1 MMTLLNRSVILPALI
16 ACLALAASA
25 CGEDSVQE
33 AATAKLSISP
43 ERLLFEG
50 VAIGNTDL
58 QSFTVRNS
66 GEAALFILDAQVN
79 GPNGV
84 FVIEDGYTPE
94 MEIPSQGSAEFFVSY
109 TPVQEAPST
118 GSIRLVT
125 NAGDGVVD
133 LEVRAS
139 DGRVFV
145 NPDPVN
151 FGRVPAGEVAT
162 IRTAITNI
170 GGAQLVVDDFFLV
183 SGSAAFHVPEDQLP
197 VEPIELAPD
206 QRYEFDVMYTPVDDG
221 RDSGVL
227 IVRSDDPANE
237 EYNVDVLANDAEPC
251 IEVSHEHD
259 GYDFGER
266 VIEVTHAE
274 AFTVRNCSDLEFG
287 ENLIVDSISLL
298 NDADYQSSDA
308 YALAVLPQFPLDLAP
323 GAEHAFLVEFT
334 PTVDRQ
340 IEEAVLLVASNDRY
354 QPVARVEMR
363 GSGTDDVCPVPI
375 VGCTVADSGE
385 APTDE
390 LVVAPL
396 DTVLCSA
403 YGSTDGDGEV
413 VGYRWALLDRPEGS
427 AAEMDRAVGV
437 ETSFFVDIA
446 GQYVV
451 SLEVADDDGCWSPEP
466 ATAVI
471 TTGCAC
477 VMHVQLVWT
486 TPGDPD
492 ELDTGEGAGADIDLH
507 MRRDDGCWGDLELDC
522 YADNPAPDWGVVGD
536 PTDDPRLDVDDEDGA
551 GPENVN
557 LDEVENGRTYSV
569 AVHYDDDHGFGESFA
584 TVRIWLFGELVYEAR
599 DQLLPAL
606 GSWWE
611 VASVAWPSSTVTPVD
626 LVHDGRPSCD

>member
-206 QRYEFDVMYTPVDDG
+206 QRYEFDVMYTPVDDS

-237 EYNVDVLANDAEPC
+237 EFNVDVLANGAEPC

-308 YALAVLPQFPLDLAP
+308 YALDMIPQFPLDLAP
-323 GAEHAFLVEFT
+323 GAEHSFLVEFT
-334 PTVDRQ
+334 PMVDQQ
-340 IEEAVLLVASNDRY
+340 IEEGILQVGSNDAY
-354 QPVARVEMR
+354 KPVVDVPINGR
-363 GSGTDDVCPVPI
+363 GTNNMCPVPI
-375 VGCTVADSGE
+375 ATCAVAGSG
-385 APTDE
+385 APPSTE
-390 LVVAPL
+390 LFVLPL
-396 DTVLCSA
+396 DNLDCSA
-403 YGSTDGDGEV
+403 SASNDEDGEIREYIWTV
-413 VGYRWALLDRPEGS
+413 VERPAGS
-427 AAEMDRAVGV
+427 SADFEPPNAVG
-437 ETSFFVDIA
+437 TGFFIDLAGRYVFNLSVVD
-446 GQYVV
+446 
-451 SLEVADDDGCWSPEP
+451 DRGCESPEP
-466 ATAVI
+466 AVVTVVSRPDEDI
-471 TTGCAC
+471 
-477 VMHVQLVWT
+477 HVQLVWA
-486 TPGDPD
+486 TPSDPD
-492 ELDTGEGAGADIDLH
+492 ETDIGFGAGTDLDLHVLHPNGCWEHPTWDCHFRQREPNWGDPGATDDNPSLDID
-507 MRRDDGCWGDLELDC
+507 D
-522 YADNPAPDWGVVGD
+522 
-536 PTDDPRLDVDDEDGA
+536 TDGA
-551 GPENVN
+551 GPENIN
-557 LDEVENGRTYSV
+557 LDNPENGATYMV
-569 AVHYDDDHGFGESFA
+569 AVHYYNDHGYGVSFA
-584 TVRIWLFGELVYEAR
+584 TVRIFIFGELIFEAR
-599 DQLLPAL
+599 DKNFPYTDF
-606 GSWWE
+606 WWV
-611 VASVAWPSSTVTPVD
+611 VAGIQWPSTTVTPVD
-626 LVHDGRPSCD
+626 LVYDDVPPC